1 MSAGIGHQVRL
12 CACVR
17 DGLPPRQHVTR
28 PTGVAET
35 VFDEDPE
42 AEEAAVALEDDPFLQ
57 LDTPTRS
64 APDPKTT
71 SLQESVEG
79 ERLTHCLSITA
90 SYVQLCCHSIG
101 CFLLYTELKSQ
112 A

>member
-1 MSAGIGHQVRL
+1 M
-12 CACVR
+12 
-17 DGLPPRQHVTR
+17 PPRQHVTR

-42 AEEAAVALEDDPFLQ
+42 AEEAAVALETDPFLQ

-64 APDPKTT
+64 APDLRTT
-71 SLQESVEG
+71 SLQESLEG
-79 ERLTHCLSITA
+79 ERLTHCLPATL
-90 SYVQLCCHSIG
+90 SYLGMCCHNIS
-101 CFLLYTELKSQ
+101 CFLLYTELESQ

>member
-1 MSAGIGHQVRL
+1 
-12 CACVR
+12 
-17 DGLPPRQHVTR
+17 
-28 PTGVAET
+28 VAET

-42 AEEAAVALEDDPFLQ
+42 AEEAAVALEDDPFLR

-64 APDPKTT
+64 APDLKTS

-79 ERLTHCLSITA
+79 ERVTHCLPTTL
-90 SYVQLCCHSIG
+90 SYVELCCHIIG
-101 CFLLYTELKSQ
+101 CFLLYTELGRQ

>member
-1 MSAGIGHQVRL
+1 M
-12 CACVR
+12 
-17 DGLPPRQHVTR
+17 TR

-64 APDPKTT
+64 APDLKTS

-79 ERLTHCLSITA
+79 ERLTHCLSATLTYIEM
-90 SYVQLCCHSIG
+90 CCQVIG
-101 CFLLYTELKSQ
+101 CFTLS
-112 A
+112 

>member
-1 MSAGIGHQVRL
+1 M
-12 CACVR
+12 
-17 DGLPPRQHVTR
+17 TR

-64 APDPKTT
+64 APHLKTS

-79 ERLTHCLSITA
+79 DRLTHCLSTTLC
-90 SYVQLCCHSIG
+90 YV
-101 CFLLYTELKSQ
+101 
-112 A
+112 